1 MIDCK
6 KIEEEIKQELKE
18 ELSKVM
24 SDVTPRL
31 VIIQVGDN
39 PASNRYVKG
48 KIADCEEVGIIP
60 TLIKYAEDVSEE
72 RMLQVIDKMN
82 NNRFVHGI
90 IVQLPLPA
98 HMDEQKIVQ
107 SIAPHKDVDGFTQ
120 NSPFTPC
127 TPLGVLTL
135 LDKMGVD
142 VKGKIIT
149 LVGYGKLVNKPLFP
163 ILSNMGATM
172 IVCRSNT
179 PEWVRNHFTRHAD
192 IVISAVG
199 KHGIIEKY
207 SAYKNAIVIDCGIE
221 VIDGKQ
227 YGDCDLEIYDYV
239 DLVTPRIGGMGLMT
253 RAALMMNVVKAWKE
267 QTWVTVNIVT

>member
-6 KIEEEIKQELKE
+6 KIAEEIKQELKQ
-18 ELSKVM
+18 ELDKVV
-24 SDVTPRL
+24 DKPRL
-31 VIIQVGDN
+31 AIIQVGDN
-39 PASNRYVKG
+39 PASNRYVNG
-48 KIADCEEVGIIP
+48 KLADCAEIGIACDDYKMDE
-60 TLIKYAEDVSEE
+60 LVSEE
-72 RMLQVIDKMN
+72 GVMN
-82 NNRFVHGI
+82 LLNILNGDDDVHGI
-90 IVQLPLPA
+90 IVQLPLPK
-98 HMDEQKIVQ
+98 HLNEERILQ
-107 SIAPHKDVDGFTQ
+107 SIDPKKDVDGFTKD
-120 NSPFTPC
+120 SPFTPC

-135 LDKMGVD
+135 LDKMNID

-179 PEWVRNHFTRHAD
+179 PKWVRNHFTRHAD

-199 KHGIIEKY
+199 KHGMIEKY

-239 DLVTPRIGGMGLMT
+239 DSVTPRVGGMGLMT

-267 QTWVTVNIVT
+267 QI